1 MASKKRSTP
10 EINAGSMADIAFLLL
25 IFFLVTTTMDT
36 DTGLRA
42 SLPPLPDKDQKPPD
56 FKRRN
61 VLEIRINSSNQLLVE
76 SELMDIAELKDFAK
90 KFITNNGKDPT
101 LSDNP
106 ERAIISLQNDRG
118 TEYDIYVQV
127 QDNLRTAYREIRD
140 VEAQKKYGLNYKK
153 LTEDEQGIIKAIY
166 PQKISEA
173 EPKNTGGSD

>member
-1 MASKKRSTP
+1 MAQKKRSTP

-42 SLPPLPDKDQKPPD
+42 SLPPMPDPTQKPPD
-56 FKRRN
+56 FNKRN
-61 VLEIRINSSNQLLVE
+61 VLEIRINSGNQLLVE
-76 SELMDIAELKDFAK
+76 GELMDISQLKDFTK
-90 KFITNNGKDPT
+90 KFITNNGKDRN

-106 ERAIISLQNDRG
+106 QIAVISLQNDRG

-127 QDNLRTAYREIRD
+127 QDQLRIAYREIRD
-140 VEAQKKYGLNYKK
+140 AESQKRYGLNYKK
-153 LTEDEQGIIKAIY
+153 LNEDEQAIVKAIY

-173 EPKNTGGSD
+173 EPKDIGGGE